1 MSRRVRY
8 RVAAVFLC
16 GLIFGAPLLASGTA
30 SAEQLDPGDRRVS
43 FNGDGVLG
51 LTCES
56 KPSVESMKVPAD
68 SVIQVRNRTGHDAR
82 LKLGNVEKG
91 TIPEDGSAD
100 LVFRRGTTSVMLT
113 PECDHG
119 EDVVPMIVTA
129 EPSATS
135 GRPNLSPRPQGGA
148 ATLSKP
154 SGSGSPAR
162 THGGSS
168 KSGAASAAQ
177 RPDRGANSS
186 RTDSRRTATDRPQAS
201 VSSAASAAAM
211 PQGAVSQRLRAK
223 PVRGT
228 GGVGAPAFAGM
239 PPGKAVSK
247 KTAPATDSVIP
258 SISDEFA
265 VPVLDDEE
273 PSAVA
278 ATDPVAAVGP
288 IREGKPIGL
297 LGMTALVCVLG
308 VSIAAIRAIV
318 SQRASR
324 TNVA

>member
-30 SAEQLDPGDRRVS
+30 RAEQLDSNDRRVS

-162 THGGSS
+162 THAGSS
-168 KSGAASAAQ
+168 KSVAAAK
-177 RPDRGANSS
+177 RPDSS
-186 RTDSRRTATDRPQAS
+186 RTDSRWTATDRPPAS
-201 VSSAASAAAM
+201 ASSAASAAAM

-239 PPGKAVSK
+239 PPGKPMSK

-258 SISDEFA
+258 SISDDFA
-265 VPVLDDEE
+265 VPVLDAEE